1 VSRGSRGGREAGAGR
16 RGGGAA
22 RGVPASLPAA
32 APLHGARSRLRP
44 GGGGGADLRA
54 LLRTAGVVA
63 AYTLVFFGV
72 LPALLWQAGGALD
85 SLLDPGR
92 LRGGGWTAAGALLAV
107 AGSGLMLWSMW
118 LLRVDGGGWPIS
130 HLPPKRLVRHGP
142 YAWMRHPIY
151 VGYTLAFAGAGLL
164 DGSPGRA
171 VGATALLTA
180 GWILYALRFEEPRL
194 QRRLGA
200 PSLAYREETPLLPGR
215 AGPTVPAAAGAAA
228 AAHPAPAAPEAGPP
242 RGGGAEPLLAGR
254 DLVKRYGRRRV
265 LEGAS
270 LEVWPGEVIGI
281 AGENGAGKS
290 TLVRIVAGM
299 LRPDAGTVRR
309 PDAMGYAPQ
318 EPLLYEQLTPWE
330 HFRYFAAARGI
341 ADAAWQG
348 RASDLLDLYRFSQW
362 RDERAANLSGGTR
375 QKLNLALALLA
386 DPRVL
391 LLDEPYGGFEWE
403 TYLRFWDHVREMRG
417 RGRAVV
423 VISHLFHERTRFDR
437 LLELRGGVLVEAT

>member
-1 VSRGSRGGREAGAGR
+1 VSRESRGGRAAGAGR
-16 RGGGAA
+16 PGDGEA
-22 RGVPASLPAA
+22 RGVAPPLPAA
-32 APLHGARSRLRP
+32 SPLHGARSRPRP
-44 GGGGGADLRA
+44 GGGGA
-54 LLRTAGVVA
+54 LLRTAGIVT
-63 AYTLVFFGV
+63 AYTLVFFGI

-118 LLRVDGGGWPIS
+118 LLRVDGEGWPIS

-151 VGYTLAFAGAGLL
+151 VGYTLAFAGAALL

-180 GWILYALRFEEPRL
+180 GWLLYALFFEEPRL

-200 PSLAYREETPLLPGR
+200 PTLAYREATPLLPG
-215 AGPTVPAAAGAAA
+215 GAAPTA

-254 DLVKRYGRRRV
+254 GLIKRYGRRRV

-270 LEVWPGEVIGI
+270 LEVWAGEVIGI

-290 TLVRIVAGM
+290 TLVRIVAGV

-309 PDAMGYAPQ
+309 PEAMGYAPQ

-341 ADAAWQG
+341 AGAAWQG
-348 RASDLLDLYRFSQW
+348 RAANLLDLYRFSQW

-375 QKLNLALALLA
+375 QKLNLALALLS

-403 TYLRFWDHVREMRG
+403 TYLRFWDHVREMRD

-423 VISHLFHERTRFDR
+423 VVSHLFHERTRFDR